1 MRKCYD
7 LAMRHPILLGL
18 VVLHLF
24 LGPRAQENKPPD
36 LNALLLDLDRLELGV
51 RREAAIG
58 LSHQKQLPASFAWFE
73 EVRTFRHSGEVFLH
87 LRKRYDGT
95 GHFSEDLI
103 RSFSPPDS
111 LVEVEVQRPLGIK
124 MEPGED
130 FTGGDILFADDSAT
144 FDFHVWVKG
153 DANCC
158 PSGGRIVGSLKYW
171 STGQTARS

>member
-111 LVEVEVQRPLGIK
+111 LVEVEVQRP
-124 MEPGED
+124 
-130 FTGGDILFADDSAT
+130 
-144 FDFHVWVKG
+144 WVSKW
-153 DANCC
+153 N
-158 PSGGRIVGSLKYW
+158 PGRISPEATSCSQTTRRPSIFTCGSK
-171 STGQTARS
+171 GMRTAARPAVELSAV